1 FTGREYIWLNTINL
15 VSEKPYFGYG
25 MSARLPDLM
34 MTKYD
39 AHNTYLQITLE
50 TGYIGLILYLL
61 ILYKLWRLMFIDV
74 NILNNNIK
82 YLKVFPAFFI
92 SLLIYQIF
100 EEGFIKG
107 GYATSVIEWIIVAV
121 GIRLIYEL
129 HNGIRCNYEEKVE

>member
-1 FTGREYIWLNTINL
+1 FYISITIVFLITFIFPNLSESNLGNKVDFYIQNITGKSLFTGREYIWLNTINL

-74 NILNNNIK
+74 IILNNNIN
-82 YLKVFPAFFI
+82 YLKVFLAFF
-92 SLLIYQIF
+92 
-100 EEGFIKG
+100 
-107 GYATSVIEWIIVAV
+107 
-121 GIRLIYEL
+121 
-129 HNGIRCNYEEKVE
+129 